1 MGGLVVALLRCT
13 DLRAEV
19 DPLSGAITR
28 EPRTA
33 ALSASDAA
41 ALEHALRIGSA
52 WGARVLAISLG
63 GPEVEG
69 PLREALALGA
79 EVLRVATHQ
88 SYLEELV
95 ADEQAL
101 ARALVTALAG
111 ELPDLVLCAD
121 RSADRGTGAL
131 PAFVAH
137 ELGVAQASG
146 LVSLELASMDG
157 GETELLAERR
167 LDYGRRERMRVPLP
181 AVCSVEGAGVRLRRA
196 SLPASLA
203 ASGATIPV
211 VDAALVPSAVRVVQA
226 RPARPRPRHL
236 PAPTGT
242 SRERL
247 LALTGA
253 LLSHEP
259 PVVVGPVDAPEAADA
274 LLEFL
279 VHHNYLSQ
287 APSGWAVT

>member
-137 ELGVAQASG
+137 ELGVAQAPG
-146 LVSLELASMDG
+146 LVSLELASLDG

-259 PVVVGPVDAPEAADA
+259 PVVVSPVDAPEAADA

-279 VHHNYLSQ
+279 VHHGYLSR

>member
-88 SYLEELV
+88 SYLEELFV
-95 ADEQAL
+95 RQTEQNL
-101 ARALVTALAG
+101 M
-111 ELPDLVLCAD
+111 PFVL
-121 RSADRGTGAL
+121 
-131 PAFVAH
+131 
-137 ELGVAQASG
+137 E
-146 LVSLELASMDG
+146 
-157 GETELLAERR
+157 
-167 LDYGRRERMRVPLP
+167 
-181 AVCSVEGAGVRLRRA
+181 
-196 SLPASLA
+196 
-203 ASGATIPV
+203 
-211 VDAALVPSAVRVVQA
+211 AVRANATLGEISDVF
-226 RPARPRPRHL
+226 
-236 PAPTGT
+236 
-242 SRERL
+242 RE
-247 LALTGA
+247 AWGA
-253 LLSHEP
+253 YREK
-259 PVVVGPVDAPEAADA
+259 AA
-274 LLEFL
+274 F
-279 VHHNYLSQ
+279 
-287 APSGWAVT
+287 

>member
-41 ALEHALRIGSA
+41 ALEYALRIGSA

-131 PAFVAH
+131 PVFVAH
-137 ELGVAQASG
+137 ELGVTQAPG
-146 LVSLELASMDG
+146 LVSLELASLDG
-157 GETELLAERR
+157 RETELLAERR

-211 VDAALVPSAVRVVQA
+211 VDAALVPSVVRVGQA

-279 VHHNYLSQ
+279 VHHGYLSR

>member
-19 DPLSGAITR
+19 DPLSGVITR

-101 ARALVTALAG
+101 ARALVAALAG

-137 ELGVAQASG
+137 ELGVAQAPG
-146 LVSLELASMDG
+146 LVSLDLASLDG
-157 GETELLAERR
+157 GGTELLAERR

-203 ASGATIPV
+203 ASGATIPI

-259 PVVVGPVDAPEAADA
+259 PVVVGPVSAPEAADA

-279 VHHNYLSQ
+279 VHHGYLSQ